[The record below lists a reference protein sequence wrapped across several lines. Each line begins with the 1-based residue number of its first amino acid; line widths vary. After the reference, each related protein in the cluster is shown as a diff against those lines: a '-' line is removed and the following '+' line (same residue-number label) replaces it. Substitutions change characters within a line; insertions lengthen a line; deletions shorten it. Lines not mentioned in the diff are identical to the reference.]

1 MVIWWYIPDILC
13 SFVQDTALI
22 IPPYPYNLEEDH
34 HDVALEDMWYARP
47 QLYFTCA
54 LRPKN
59 GRKPKNANYKTGPDD
74 KTYSFIFFSTFE
86 VLQYNFISISIRY
99 DTISCHLSARNTRYV
114 LK

>member
-1 MVIWWYIPDILC
+1 M
-13 SFVQDTALI
+13 QDTVLI

-59 GRKPKNANYKTGPDD
+59 GRKPKYANYKTGPDD
-74 KTYSFIFFSTFE
+74 KTYSFVMQTGHT
-86 VLQYNFISISIRY
+86 V
-99 DTISCHLSARNTRYV
+99 ARFVRNSKESQV
-114 LK
+114 